1 MTTLRAWRAITA
13 GTLISRGCILLDS
26 HHLTGLRATAD
37 PWERASGSQASA
49 IIETAGSNP
58 CNGNAFSPASLARRI
73 RTSQRARRQCWSPPV
88 TLLMVP
94 DGRCQRAGPAAAGTG
109 VLPLSVDDLGA
120 RVTCGSRALVTADK
134 GNGPP
139 QKGRGSSQAWVR
151 DRSSTGWPLHPGA
164 RGGRR
169 DGYRGHRRLHRYRAS
184 ARSGHWA
191 TALSQDGRKVLDRA
205 LAGDEDRLRE
215 TYQHLQ
221 ELRGGCWWWSISP
234 PPSGPWPWRWPST
247 WAAPWATRPDCP

>member
-1 MTTLRAWRAITA
+1 MAGGAAVTTLRAWRAITA

-109 VLPLSVDDLGA
+109 VLPLSVDDPGGA

-134 GNGPP
+134 GNGPLRVRSNAGVGAGP
-139 QKGRGSSQAWVR
+139 VVHWLALAPRSERRQERWISRTSRSSVGTGRRQGAGTGPR
-151 DRSSTGWPLHPGA
+151 PRAGRAARSSTG
-164 RGGRR
+164 
-169 DGYRGHRRLHRYRAS
+169 
-184 ARSGHWA
+184 
-191 TALSQDGRKVLDRA
+191 
-205 LAGDEDRLRE
+205 
-215 TYQHLQ
+215 
-221 ELRGGCWWWSISP
+221 
-234 PPSGPWPWRWPST
+234 PWQ
-247 WAAPWATRPDCP
+247 ATRTGCERPTSTYKN